1 MRRKAFAGKKRSWQ
15 RGVMNQGEQ
24 AYADHLEAQKHA
36 GHIIAWF
43 YESQSLLLGPNCR
56 LTPDFMVVTCDY
68 EIQYHEVKA
77 ARKGKWH
84 AEEDAKVKLK
94 AMSDKYWMFRL
105 FVVWPSD
112 RERKYWKREEIGA

>member
-1 MRRKAFAGKKRSWQ
+1 MRRKAFAGKKRTWQ
-15 RGVMNQGEQ
+15 RGVMNRGEQ
-24 AYADHLEAQKHA
+24 AYADHLDTLKAA
-36 GHIIAWF
+36 GHVIAWF

-56 LTPDFMVVTCDY
+56 LTPDFLVVTGDM

-77 ARKGKWH
+77 NRKGKWF

-112 RERKYWKREEIGA
+112 RERRYWKQEEIGA